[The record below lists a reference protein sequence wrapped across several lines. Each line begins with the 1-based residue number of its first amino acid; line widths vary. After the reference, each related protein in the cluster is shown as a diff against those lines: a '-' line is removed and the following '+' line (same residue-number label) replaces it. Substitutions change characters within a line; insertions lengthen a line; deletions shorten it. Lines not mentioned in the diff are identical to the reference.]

1 MKKLNRRDFLERAA
15 VLGASLSAG
24 ALLVACKGGGGS
36 SELSCID
43 TAGMSEADI
52 STRTSMAYVDVSTVA
67 GKNCSTCA
75 LYTQPSTEGECGG
88 CTVVRGPINPAGYCN
103 VWAEAQG

>member
-15 VLGASLSAG
+15 VLGAGISAG

-36 SELSCID
+36 ALSCTD

-67 GKNCSTCA
+67 GKSCSNCA
-75 LYTQPSTEGECGG
+75 LYTAAAAEGECGG
-88 CTVVRGPINPAGYCN
+88 CTVVKGPINPAGYCN